1 MARPAST
8 KTSFSERPEAVADQ
22 AGPGRRRWFWR
33 TSLSLLLAAAMFVA
47 VGSGIRWV
55 QAHQQRLAIKAVR
68 GLGGFAERKFEP
80 ASSDAD
86 QPPWYQVW
94 LGDDAG
100 NSVSVVRLA
109 GTEASD
115 LDLIAVG
122 KLTDLRMLDLRDT
135 RITDQG
141 LRHLGRLRNLEV
153 LILSGTAV
161 SDPGLEHLAGMTG
174 LKVLCLDETKI
185 TSGCLPLLLRF
196 PQLGWLNLSNTAIT
210 AAGLSHL
217 RACPALEVLIVAPC
231 PVSPEDMRVFQQS
244 VPGVQ
249 VYDGTRR
256 RPAFHHFSYK
266 HFR

>member
-1 MARPAST
+1 
-8 KTSFSERPEAVADQ
+8 
-22 AGPGRRRWFWR
+22 
-33 TSLSLLLAAAMFVA
+33 MFVA
-47 VGSGIRWV
+47 VGAGIRWV
-55 QAHQQRLAIKAVR
+55 QAHQQRLAVQAIR

-80 ASSDAD
+80 AASDAD
-86 QPPWYQVW
+86 RSPWYRTW

-135 RITDQG
+135 RITGHG

-185 TSGCLPLLLRF
+185 TSGGLPLLQQF
-196 PQLGWLNLSNTAIT
+196 PQLGWLNLSRTAIT

-217 RACPALEVLIVAPC
+217 RECSALEVLIVDPC
-231 PVSPEDMRVFQQS
+231 PVRPDEVRAFQQS
-244 VPGVQ
+244 APAVQ

-256 RPAFHHFSYK
+256 RPAFYYFSYK
-266 HFR
+266 HFRSSFLERR